1 MSFLRLIYLAH
12 RFGTSLKKRGF
23 IAFTRIVAILSIA
36 IGCMAL
42 LLSMAILDGFKQAL
56 EDNAVKFTAHIRVQS
71 FNGDIPPP
79 MPDHLINHPAI
90 ASFEIALQKEGLLRK
105 RGGDI
110 DGILLKGID
119 DETEFIARPKELRK
133 GSFTFS
139 SDSSKEIII
148 SERLA
153 KSMGFQVADTA
164 IITSMIPDPAGSSIP
179 LPVTMKAKIRGL
191 FKTGMSQYDELYV
204 FLPRKTLSQL
214 LGTSTDAKS
223 HYELMVKPGFDINAI
238 GREIQDQV
246 PYPLFVQTV
255 YDLHAGMFH
264 WIELQKEPIPI
275 VLSLIGIVAIMNILT
290 SLLIIVIEK
299 TRSIGILKSLG
310 MKQFSIMTIFSLQ
323 GIALGI
329 IGITIGCLSSFALC
343 TIQQNYEIITLNAD
357 LYFID
362 VLPVSMKAWHYYLV
376 GGSALGLS
384 LFATIIPAFVASR
397 ISPTKAMLF
406 K

>member
-56 EDNAVKFTAHIRVQS
+56 EDNAVKFTAHIRIQS
-71 FNGDIPPP
+71 FNGEIPPP
-79 MPDHLINHPAI
+79 LPDHVMHNPAI
-90 ASFEIALQKEGLLRK
+90 ASVEIALQKEGLLRK

-119 DETEFIARPKELRK
+119 DEMEFIARPKELRK
-133 GSFTFS
+133 GSITFS
-139 SDSSKEIII
+139 TDSSREIII

-153 KSMGFQVADTA
+153 NSMGLGISDTA
-164 IITSMIPDPAGSSIP
+164 IITSMIPDPGGSTIP
-179 LPVTMKAKIRGL
+179 LPVTMKAHIRGVY
-191 FKTGMSQYDELYV
+191 KTGMSQYDELYV

-214 LGTSTDAKS
+214 LGTSHDTKS
-223 HYELMVKPGFDINAI
+223 HYELMVKSGYDINAI
-238 GREIQDQV
+238 GEEIQEQV

-299 TRSIGILKSLG
+299 TRSIGILQSLG
-310 MKQFSIMTIFSLQ
+310 MKPLSIMMIFSFQ
-323 GIALGI
+323 GIALGVF
-329 IGITIGCLSSFALC
+329 GITLGCIGSFMLC
-343 TIQQNYEIITLNAD
+343 TIQQKYGVITLNAD

-362 VLPVSMKAWHYYLV
+362 TLPISMKAWHYYLV
-376 GGSALGLS
+376 GGSALVLS

>member
-79 MPDHLINHPAI
+79 MPEHLIKHPAI

-133 GSFTFS
+133 
-139 SDSSKEIII
+139 
-148 SERLA
+148 
-153 KSMGFQVADTA
+153 SMGFQVADTA
-164 IITSMIPDPAGSSIP
+164 IITSMIPDPGGSSIP

-204 FLPRKTLSQL
+204 FLPRMTLSQL

-238 GREIQDQV
+238 GTKIQDQV

-299 TRSIGILKSLG
+299 TRSIGVLKSLG

-329 IGITIGCLSSFALC
+329 IGITIGCLGSFALC
-343 TIQQNYEIITLNAD
+343 TIQQNYGIITLNAD

-362 VLPVSMKAWHYYLV
+362 ILPVTMKAWHYYLV
-376 GGSALGLS
+376 GGSALALS

>member
-1 MSFLRLIYLAH
+1 MSFFRLIYLAY

-56 EDNAVKFTAHIRVQS
+56 EDNAVKFTAHIRIQS

-79 MPDHLINHPAI
+79 VPDTVIHHPAI
-90 ASFEIALQKEGLLRK
+90 SSFEIALQKEGLLRK

-110 DGILLKGID
+110 EGILLKGID

-139 SDSSKEIII
+139 SDTSKEIII

-153 KSMGFQVADTA
+153 KSMGLGMSDTA
-164 IITSMIPDPAGSSIP
+164 IITSMIPDPGGSSIP
-179 LPVTMKAKIRGL
+179 LPVTMKAHIRGMY
-191 FKTGMSQYDELYV
+191 KTGMSQYDELYV
-204 FLPRKTLSQL
+204 FLPRMTLSHL
-214 LGTSTDAKS
+214 LGTSQDAKS
-223 HYELMVKPGFDINAI
+223 HYELMVKSGYDINAL
-238 GREIQDQV
+238 GMEIQDQV

-310 MKQFSIMTIFSLQ
+310 MKQFSIMMIFSFQ
-323 GIALGI
+323 GIALGV
-329 IGITIGCLSSFALC
+329 IGIILGCIGSFLLC
-343 TIQQNYEIITLNAD
+343 AIQQHIGVITLNAD

-362 VLPVSMKAWHYYLV
+362 TLPVNMKAWHYYVV
-376 GGSALGLS
+376 GGSALTLS
-384 LFATIIPAFVASR
+384 LLSTIIPAFIASR

>member
-1 MSFLRLIYLAH
+1 
-12 RFGTSLKKRGF
+12 
-23 IAFTRIVAILSIA
+23 
-36 IGCMAL
+36 
-42 LLSMAILDGFKQAL
+42 
-56 EDNAVKFTAHIRVQS
+56 
-71 FNGDIPPP
+71 
-79 MPDHLINHPAI
+79 
-90 ASFEIALQKEGLLRK
+90 
-105 RGGDI
+105 
-110 DGILLKGID
+110 
-119 DETEFIARPKELRK
+119 
-133 GSFTFS
+133 
-139 SDSSKEIII
+139 
-148 SERLA
+148 
-153 KSMGFQVADTA
+153 
-164 IITSMIPDPAGSSIP
+164 
-179 LPVTMKAKIRGL
+179 
-191 FKTGMSQYDELYV
+191 
-204 FLPRKTLSQL
+204 
-214 LGTSTDAKS
+214 
-223 HYELMVKPGFDINAI
+223 
-238 GREIQDQV
+238 
-246 PYPLFVQTV
+246 VQTV

-329 IGITIGCLSSFALC
+329 IGITIGCLGSFALC
-343 TIQQNYEIITLNAD
+343 TIQQNYGIITLNAD

-376 GGSALGLS
+376 GGSALALS

>member
-1 MSFLRLIYLAH
+1 MSFFRLIYLAY

-56 EDNAVKFTAHIRVQS
+56 EDNAVKFTAHIRIQS

-79 MPDHLINHPAI
+79 VPDTVIHHPAI
-90 ASFEIALQKEGLLRK
+90 SSFEIALQKEGLLRK

-110 DGILLKGID
+110 EGILLKGID

-139 SDSSKEIII
+139 SDTSKEIII

-153 KSMGFQVADTA
+153 NSMGLGMSDTA
-164 IITSMIPDPAGSSIP
+164 IITSMIPDPGGSSIP
-179 LPVTMKAKIRGL
+179 LPVTMKAHIRGMY
-191 FKTGMSQYDELYV
+191 KTGMSQYDELYV
-204 FLPRKTLSQL
+204 FLPRMTLSHL
-214 LGTSTDAKS
+214 LGTSQDAKS
-223 HYELMVKPGFDINAI
+223 HYELMVKSGYDINAL
-238 GREIQDQV
+238 GMEIQDQV

-310 MKQFSIMTIFSLQ
+310 MKQFSIMMIFSFQ
-323 GIALGI
+323 GIALGV
-329 IGITIGCLSSFALC
+329 IGIILGCIGSFLLC
-343 TIQQNYEIITLNAD
+343 AIQQHIGVITLNAD

-362 VLPVSMKAWHYYLV
+362 TLPVNMKAWHYYVV
-376 GGSALGLS
+376 GGSALTLS
-384 LFATIIPAFVASR
+384 LLSTIIPAFIASR